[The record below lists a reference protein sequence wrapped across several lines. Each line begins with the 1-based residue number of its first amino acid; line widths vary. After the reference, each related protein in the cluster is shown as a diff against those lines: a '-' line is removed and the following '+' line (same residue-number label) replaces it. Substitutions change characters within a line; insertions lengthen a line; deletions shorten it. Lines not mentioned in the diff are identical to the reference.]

1 MHLKKM
7 ILGLIVLAI
16 GLTTYGFVNQSFTTV
31 GSACSAEQISA
42 EKMRYFVQ
50 SRPEKSASPTTLKN
64 AKSIADVIA
73 YYLGSWVV
81 SYDSVVVV
89 TTSNGRQQ
97 KAIGKS
103 ENLTEEQKEILATAD
118 MFSNVFFFIKH
129 KSKNSVTSELE
140 NGEMLVKLM
149 VRPETEAVFNGGMD
163 GLIDYLKENS
173 EEQVKQ
179 LAVKQG
185 FVAVVNFT
193 INEEGNADEIDVA
206 ESSEYK
212 GIDEVLKQLLKNM
225 PSWTPAQD
233 AIGNKVPHKF
243 EIIFGFGTEGGC

>member
-1 MHLKKM
+1 
-7 ILGLIVLAI
+7 LI
-16 GLTTYGFVNQSFTTV
+16 
-31 GSACSAEQISA
+31 
-42 EKMRYFVQ
+42 
-50 SRPEKSASPTTLKN
+50 
-64 AKSIADVIA
+64 
-73 YYLGSWVV
+73 V

-97 KAIGKS
+97 KALGKS
-103 ENLTEEQKEILATAD
+103 ENLTEEQKAILATAD
-118 MFSNVFFFIKH
+118 MFSNVVFFIKH
-129 KSKNSVTSELE
+129 KSKNSVTGELE

>member
-1 MHLKKM
+1 MQ
-7 ILGLIVLAI
+7 
-16 GLTTYGFVNQSFTTV
+16 Y
-31 GSACSAEQISA
+31 
-42 EKMRYFVQ
+42 YVQ

-73 YYLGSWVV
+73 YYPGTLIV
-81 SYDSVVVV
+81 SCDSVVVV
-89 TTSNGRQQ
+89 TTSNGRQK

-103 ENLTEEQKEILATAD
+103 ENLTEEQKAILATAD
-118 MFSNVFFFIKH
+118 MFSNLVLFINH
-129 KSKNSVTSELE
+129 KSKNSVTGELE

-179 LAVKQG
+179 LAVKHG

-193 INEEGNADEIDVA
+193 INEEGNADEIEVA
-206 ESSEYK
+206 ESSEYL

-225 PSWTPAQD
+225 PS
-233 AIGNKVPHKF
+233 
-243 EIIFGFGTEGGC
+243 

>member
-1 MHLKKM
+1 MYLKKI
-7 ILGLIVLAI
+7 ILCLIVLAI
-16 GLTTYGFVNQSFTTV
+16 GLTTYGYLNQSFSSIDSTN
-31 GSACSAEQISA
+31 SAERIAIGEMQ
-42 EKMRYFVQ
+42 YFVQ

-73 YYLGSWVV
+73 YYPGTLTV

-97 KAIGKS
+97 KAIGES
-103 ENLTEEQKEILATAD
+103 ENLTAEQKAILATAD
-118 MFSNVFFFIKH
+118 MFSNVVFFIKH
-129 KSKNSVTSELE
+129 KSKNSVTGELE

-193 INEEGNADEIDVA
+193 INEEGNADEIEVA
-206 ESSEYK
+206 ESSEYL

-233 AIGNKVPHKF
+233 AIGNKVPHEF

>member
-1 MHLKKM
+1 
-7 ILGLIVLAI
+7 
-16 GLTTYGFVNQSFTTV
+16 
-31 GSACSAEQISA
+31 
-42 EKMRYFVQ
+42 
-50 SRPEKSASPTTLKN
+50 
-64 AKSIADVIA
+64 
-73 YYLGSWVV
+73 
-81 SYDSVVVV
+81 
-89 TTSNGRQQ
+89 
-97 KAIGKS
+97 
-103 ENLTEEQKEILATAD
+103 
-118 MFSNVFFFIKH
+118 
-129 KSKNSVTSELE
+129 
-140 NGEMLVKLM
+140 VKLM